1 MARFKEKVNIQSQS
15 LDTGIIQGSFSV
27 VQKLENFQS
36 QQRQVTSGLIQQL
49 GERAEKSGTESGQ
62 EVPIERVDGKTQKPK
77 FKEEK
82 FIGSIKIKAHNKA
95 LRAAYLASLGN
106 DIREGVSRIR
116 AENPDNVLEFNDAV
130 RGYSKGVIDGADS
143 SVRHLVITALDDKI
157 TSNRMAVQ
165 IANVKKDNDFAKE
178 TLDNA
183 INSAT
188 DDAFQKSR
196 NGEDIESTKSRVE
209 AYLSIDET
217 VEAGFISAG
226 EGIEKKRNIARVSA
240 EQREKGN
247 LDRLADINIPK
258 AFEHLDNLSKKIPD
272 GWTVDEWSSFITS
285 SQQDLNRKAAR
296 MKRQVVKL
304 TKEQLLQESIGRGK
318 SFMNPD
324 IPADP
329 AKSSQDR
336 KDVNNAY
343 EVVSQEWAE
352 LPPMDQFNSHVAF
365 VKNTG
370 IMPDKLIK
378 GVNASMRSGNA
389 DQVNIFA
396 SVITEIA
403 KESNAANIL
412 KDIPV
417 ESRAIAQQVSDS
429 IEAGIDI
436 EVAVEIARKNTFGL
450 TEPEREQI
458 RISTQA
464 LRSDMVDILDDMI
477 EDDDEFDVFIFEP
490 DASPALQADFNVS
503 FDKFM
508 ILTNGDPDQSST
520 LAFESI
526 KKVWAMTTIGGPKR
540 FMKYAPETVYS
551 IPGISN
557 KWMDKQY
564 DKDMK
569 QAGLDLKGLFM
580 AVDFETANSNQPS
593 WPIMTTDENGIISPL
608 HDDDGNILRW
618 TPDFTKTRE
627 YFKLK
632 DKPTKAVESAID
644 IRSRVDKLNEIIG
657 TKKIISKPSVL

>member
-15 LDTGIIQGSFSV
+15 LDTGIVQGSFSV
-27 VQKLENFQS
+27 AQKLENFQS

-49 GERAEKSGTESGQ
+49 GERAEKRGIKSGQ
-62 EVPIERVDGKTQKPK
+62 EVPIERIDGKTQKPK

-82 FIGSIKIKAHNKA
+82 FIGGVAIKAHNKV
-95 LRAAYLASLGN
+95 LRAAYLSSLGN
-106 DIREGVSRIR
+106 DIREGVGKIR
-116 AENPDNVLEFNDAV
+116 AKNPDNVMEFNDAV
-130 RGYSKGVIDGADS
+130 SGFAKGVIDSADPS
-143 SVRHLVITALDDKI
+143 IRHMAKEALDDKI
-157 TSNRMAVQ
+157 TSNRIVVQ
-165 IANVKKDNDFAKE
+165 AANIKKDNDLARE
-178 TLDNA
+178 TLNNA
-183 INSAT
+183 IKSAS

-196 NGEDIESTKSRVE
+196 NGEDLESTKSRVE

-217 VEAGFISAG
+217 VEAGFISAD
-226 EGIEKKRNIARVSA
+226 EGTGLKRSIARVSA
-240 EQREKGN
+240 EQKEKGN
-247 LDRLADINIPK
+247 LDRLADISLPK
-258 AFEHLDNLSKKIPD
+258 AYEHLDNLNKKVPD
-272 GWTVDEWSSFITS
+272 GWTVDEWQDFIVS

-296 MKRQVVKL
+296 MKRQVVEL
-304 TKEQLLQESIGRGK
+304 TKEQLLQESIERGK
-318 SFMNPD
+318 GFMSPD
-324 IPADP
+324 VPADP

-343 EVVSQEWAE
+343 EVVSQEWAG

-370 IMPDKLIK
+370 IMPDKLIR

-389 DQVNIFA
+389 DQINIFA
-396 SVITEIA
+396 SVVTEIA
-403 KESNAANIL
+403 KEPNAANIL
-412 KDIPV
+412 KDVPI

-436 EVAVEIARKNTFGL
+436 EVAAEIARKNTFGL

-464 LRSDMVDILDDMI
+464 LRPDMESTLNKMI
-477 EDDDEFDVFIFEP
+477 ERDDEFDVFIFEP

-508 ILTNGDPDQSST
+508 VLTNGDPDQSST

-526 KKVWAMTTIGGPKR
+526 KKVWAMTNIGGPKR

-551 IPGISN
+551 IPGIPN
-557 KWMDKQY
+557 KWMNRQY

-569 QAGLDLKGLFM
+569 QAGLDLDGLFM
-580 AVDFETANSNQPS
+580 AVDFETANSGQPS

-608 HDDDGNILRW
+608 HDDNGNILRW
-618 TPDFTKTRE
+618 APDFTKTRE

-632 DKPTKAVESAID
+632 DKPTKAVKSAVD

-657 TKKIISKPSVL
+657 TKKIVSKPGVL